1 MGGGGGGGGGGG
13 DERISKGSLGVDY
26 IRRAGL
32 LCQDLSI
39 LVKCSKFNLTI
50 EPSQLSGIPVL

>member
-1 MGGGGGGGGGGG
+1 MGGGGGG

-39 LVKCSKFNLTI
+39 LVKCSKFNLTT